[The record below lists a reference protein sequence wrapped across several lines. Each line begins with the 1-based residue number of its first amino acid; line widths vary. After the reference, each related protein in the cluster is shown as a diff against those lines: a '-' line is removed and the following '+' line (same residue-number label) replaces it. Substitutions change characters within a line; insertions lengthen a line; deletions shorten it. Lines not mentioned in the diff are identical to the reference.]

1 MSYDDKKLVTL
12 LESTLNPT
20 LRKQAEEEL
29 SAVHNA
35 VGFSTTLLQL
45 VMSDQVQMPVR
56 QAGAIYLKN
65 LINQF
70 WLERRV
76 DKPNEPMPYSLQ
88 ESDRTTIRDN
98 LIEAVIHS
106 PDPIRAQLIV
116 CVRTIS
122 QQDFPEKWPGIIDK
136 VHQFIQTNDI
146 NSWYGALQAYY
157 QLCKIFE

>member
-29 SAVHNA
+29 SAVHNV

-76 DKPNEPMPYSLQ
+76 DKPDELMPNSLQ